1 MINHVKHDEDF
12 FGIFK
17 MTNGEEV
24 LSRAVITVDQNESL
38 IFLQDPVMVHV
49 MTKPMSETKMV
60 RGVGFVKWQ
69 QLSDEEFFVGK
80 EKDVVCI
87 ATMSREVQLLYEGY
101 LMTEN
106 GVKPTS
112 HKAGYHIKP
121 DKSIGYVGNTDDYRE
136 KLEDLFKATD
146 NP

>member
-17 MTNGEEV
+17 LANGEEV
-24 LSRAVITVDQNESL
+24 LAKAIITLDNNESL
-38 IFLQDPVMVHV
+38 IFLQDPVMVQV
-49 MTKPMSETKMV
+49 INKPMSETKVM

-69 QLSDEEFFVGK
+69 QLSDEEFFVVK

-87 ATMSREVQLLYEGY
+87 ATMSREVQLLYESY
-101 LMTEN
+101 LMTEHGYN
-106 GVKPTS
+106 PATPQG
-112 HKAGYHIKP
+112 GYHIKA
-121 DKSIGYVGNTDDYRE
+121 DKSIGYIGNTDDYRKLFE
-136 KLEDLFKATD
+136 KIYKAKN

>member
-17 MTNGEEV
+17 LTNGEEV
-24 LSRAVITVDQNESL
+24 LAKAVVTQDQNESL
-38 IFLQDPVMVHV
+38 CFLQDPVMVHV
-49 MTKPMSETKMV
+49 INKPMSENKVM

-69 QLSDEEFFVGK
+69 QLSDEEFFVVK

-87 ATMSREVQLLYEGY
+87 ATMSREVQMLYESY
-101 LMTEN
+101 LMTES
-106 GVKPTS
+106 GYEPS
-112 HKAGYHIKP
+112 SSKAGYHVKA
-121 DKSIGYVGNTDDYRE
+121 DKSMGYIGTTEDYRKLFE
-136 KLEDLFKATD
+136 KIFKAKN